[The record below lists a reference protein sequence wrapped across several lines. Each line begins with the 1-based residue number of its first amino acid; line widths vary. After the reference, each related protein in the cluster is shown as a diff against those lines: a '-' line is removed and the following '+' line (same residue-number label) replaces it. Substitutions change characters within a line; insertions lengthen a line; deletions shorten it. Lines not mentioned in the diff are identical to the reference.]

1 MENDGKAVSLLKKGS
16 SIAGASVG
24 NVISALI
31 SGGVAGLSG
40 SVAGAAAAKACE
52 MVVEDI
58 AHRMLSTREQHK
70 VGGVAALAI
79 DGIRERLLW
88 DRPRNDGFFERTE
101 DDQPSPGE
109 ELFEGALLAAKQ
121 EHERKKLE
129 YIARF
134 FTNLVFKTD
143 FQPAEANHL
152 LAIAETLTY
161 QQFCILAVVANRE
174 RFTLRSEAWPKRGV
188 IPTEKLDLAHQAF
201 YLYQRQF
208 LVSIDPQRGQAGFV
222 YDIAHTLPNQ
232 GHLSPTGQR
241 IVEILGLGEIPH
253 EDLEEVATGL

>member
-1 MENDGKAVSLLKKGS
+1 M
-16 SIAGASVG
+16 
-24 NVISALI
+24 LI
-31 SGGVAGLSG
+31 GGTLGGLPG
-40 SVAGAAAAKACE
+40 SVASAAAAKACE
-52 MVVEDI
+52 LVIEDI
-58 AHRMLSTREQHK
+58 AERMLSTREQHK

-79 DGIRERLLW
+79 DGIRERLQW
-88 DRPRNDGFFERTE
+88 ESPRNDGFFERKE

-109 ELFEGALLAAKQ
+109 EIFEGVLLAAKQ

-134 FTNLVFKTD
+134 FTNLVFKPD

-161 QQFCILAVVANRE
+161 QQFCILAVIANRE
-174 RFTLRSEAWPKRGV
+174 LFTLRSEAWPERGV

-222 YDIAHTLPNQ
+222 YDIAHILPIH

-241 IVEILGLGEIPH
+241 IVEILGLREIPLV
-253 EDLEEVATGL
+253 ELEEVADGM